1 MQIKTHSSGVYFAFF
16 SRFFFSDLFVSVFW
30 QAEPYHCTLRKRKRS
45 VLEKY
50 ISHDH
55 WRNIFHMIIVILTNV
70 VVLLII
76 NFILVIFQ

>member
-1 MQIKTHSSGVYFAFF
+1 MQHTMIYDKSQMSIFLQIKTHSSGVYFALF
-16 SRFFFSDLFVSVFW
+16 SRFFFSDLFVSIFW

-55 WRNIFHMIIVILTNV
+55 SHLN
-70 VVLLII
+70 
-76 NFILVIFQ
+76 

>member
-1 MQIKTHSSGVYFAFF
+1 MQHMMIYDKSQMKLWSIFCRSKHMHSSGVYFALF

-55 WRNIFHMIIVILTNV
+55 SHLN
-70 VVLLII
+70 
-76 NFILVIFQ
+76 